1 MSPSRIGLLSPPIG
15 NGNLGDEAII
25 TACIQGIRRL
35 HPTASI
41 YVISPNPGETRARH
55 EVETYPIR
63 WMEDP
68 ERRPAAAAARPAN
81 TGISTANA
89 DSGIWSRL
97 KRAIKR
103 VPWAHRTLKGL
114 ASALPRGL
122 ALIRGSGFMIQAWQE
137 LRGTDLLIIA
147 GSGCFCDHF
156 GGALNFPFTI
166 FEWSLL
172 SKLAGVPVAV
182 ASVGAGPVSSRL
194 SRVLL
199 GLSLRWAS
207 YRSVREVTSRE
218 IFSGLLQG
226 EDTPVYPDL
235 AHGLETRSV
244 VSPASDS
251 ERLLVGINPFPHCD
265 PRFWPEGDPERFA
278 RYIGAVAGFAV
289 WLMENGHRVLLFPTQ
304 VRADRWVIDDLRELI
319 RAEIGSDTPSLVER
333 SVTSVDDL
341 ASALGAT
348 DIVVAGRFHGILLAY
363 RMNRPV
369 IGIGNHHKMSDLMR
383 SMGQAQ
389 YSLDADAVTR
399 DLLVDR
405 FTHLAA
411 DRNAACGQ
419 IAARV
424 EEFRDAL
431 EHQYAEV
438 LRCTLPDVASPRDPL
453 RDRRVVTRGGS
464 RRGG

>member
-15 NGNLGDEAII
+15 NGNLGDEAIV

-35 HPTASI
+35 HPEAEI
-41 YVISPNPGETRARH
+41 YVISPNPGDTRARH

-63 WMEDP
+63 WMQDP
-68 ERRPAAAAARPAN
+68 ERRTAVADARPAES
-81 TGISTANA
+81 TGASSTTM
-89 DSGIWSRL
+89 DSGISSRL

-103 VPWAHRTLKGL
+103 LPWVHRALKGV
-114 ASALPRGL
+114 ASVLPRGL
-122 ALIRGSGFMIQAWQE
+122 ALLRGSGFMIQAWQE
-137 LRGTDLLIIA
+137 LRGTDLLIMA

-172 SKLAGVPVAV
+172 AKLAGVPVAI

-194 SRVLL
+194 SRILL

-207 YRSVREVTSRE
+207 YRSVREVTARE
-218 IFSGLLQG
+218 ILSGLLKG
-226 EDTPVYPDL
+226 EETPVYPDL
-235 AHGLETRSV
+235 AHGLETRSK
-244 VSPASDS
+244 VSPASHG

-265 PRFWPEGDPERFA
+265 PRFWPEADPQRFT
-278 RYIGAVAGFAV
+278 RYVGGVAGFAI

-304 VRADRWVIDDLRELI
+304 IRADRWVIEDLKALI
-319 RAEIGSDTPSLVER
+319 QSEMGSDTPSLVER
-333 SVTSVDDL
+333 SVKSVDDL
-341 ASALGAT
+341 ASALGET

-383 SMGQAQ
+383 SMGQAR

-405 FTHLAA
+405 FTHLVAERDA
-411 DRNAACGQ
+411 TCGQ
-419 IAARV
+419 IAAR
-424 EEFRDAL
+424 EAEFRNAL
-431 EHQYAEV
+431 ERQYADV
-438 LRCTLPDVASPRDPL
+438 LHCALPVVHSL
-453 RDRRVVTRGGS
+453 RSQGS
-464 RRGG
+464 